1 MYVLNVCNVCM
12 HSCMYARMFRES
24 VVSSLWVWIVTRSQ
38 YCGLRPHGYFA
49 QNPQLVGWS
58 WDPQSWSKS
67 ESRPNATAGVSIH
80 LYIWSRKI
88 LTNCLLTSVAMD
100 WFGKELRETLALHVL
115 PGLPVGF
122 PWSPN
127 LVSVTFWCPPWRF
140 HWLPASASSGAWPRC
155 RLKIDKPLKTTDS
168 IMFVRNNWAKSIKST
183 IFRES

>member
-140 HWLPASASSGAWPRC
+140 HWLPPLPLRGPGHAAGWKLTNRWKPPIQLCLSEITEQ
-155 RLKIDKPLKTTDS
+155 KI
-168 IMFVRNNWAKSIKST
+168 
-183 IFRES
+183 